1 MTPPSC
7 TWDQG
12 SKGTHHGNAA
22 ADSRVSRLQRRLAA
36 ARDPNPTQTQ
46 EGTLYKMTSEL
57 VPGFRF
63 GDDYRRTL
71 GGQSRGGWG
80 SGEGS
85 ACPYSCARRHAM
97 TRERSMAASALGGGR
112 GAAVGGAGARR
123 RRRGG
128 AVVVGRGSCEAATR
142 IIGRQTE
149 LQIRVTGSLLALLLM
164 LRGVVVVLD

>member
-1 MTPPSC
+1 
-7 TWDQG
+7 
-12 SKGTHHGNAA
+12 
-22 ADSRVSRLQRRLAA
+22 
-36 ARDPNPTQTQ
+36 
-46 EGTLYKMTSEL
+46 
-57 VPGFRF
+57 
-63 GDDYRRTL
+63 
-71 GGQSRGGWG
+71 
-80 SGEGS
+80 
-85 ACPYSCARRHAM
+85 M

-164 LRGVVVVLD
+164 LRGVVVLA